1 MKKVFTKKLAV
12 LLAAS
17 LLTTGA
23 FVSCS
28 DGSGNG
34 GDSADTPSKTGIAAD
49 SLPEPVGPS
58 PVEDGLY
65 GVTSGGKLKAVNI
78 AARTGDVVDGTYTND
93 DDDDD
98 ENFYVFDTKERTMT
112 IYDNEEC
119 QVNMFTAQFKYTY
132 HVPEGTITT
141 ALLKYTAPADID
153 AYCKSLR
160 WETDFSG
167 NPDYIDESNYAGSWE
182 LDEKDDWLKKWSY
195 LLNSAELSALI
206 NQYPTLAA
214 NFRNNINRKT
224 REAEIMWATKI
235 RHRYTKDDTTGAI
248 TAIDDDG
255 DIIVLTPLK

>member
-65 GVTSGGKLKAVNI
+65 GVTSGGNSRAVNI
-78 AARTGDVVDGTYTND
+78 GDIVDGPYTD
-93 DDDDD
+93 DDYDD
-98 ENFYVFDTKERTMT
+98 FYVFDTNKRTMT
-112 IYDNEEC
+112 TYDNAKC
-119 QVNMFTAQFKYTY
+119 QVNELTMQFKYTY

-141 ALLKYTAPADID
+141 ALLKAAAPADMD
-153 AYCKSLR
+153 AYCKSLDVK
-160 WETDFSG
+160 TDSGG
-167 NPDYIDESNYAGSWE
+167 NPVDLIENYTGSWE
-182 LDEKDDWLKKWSY
+182 LYEKDEWLKKYSY
-195 LLNSAELSALI
+195 MLNSAELSALI

-214 NFRNNINRKT
+214 NFHNNINSAM
-224 REAEIMWATKI
+224 REAEITWATK
-235 RHRYTKDDTTGAI
+235 RRDRYTKNDTTGAI
-248 TAIDDDG
+248 TVIDNAG
-255 DIIVLTPLK
+255 KIRIVLTPLK

>member
-65 GVTSGGKLKAVNI
+65 GVTSGGNSRAVNI
-78 AARTGDVVDGTYTND
+78 AARTGDVVDGTYTD
-93 DDDDD
+93 DGHYKDY
-98 ENFYVFDTKERTMT
+98 YVFDTNERTMT
-112 IYDNEEC
+112 IYDDEKC
-119 QVNMFTAQFKYTY
+119 QVNEFTMQFKYTY

-141 ALLKYTAPADID
+141 ALLKYAAPSDMD
-153 AYCKSLR
+153 AYCKSLKA
-160 WETDFSG
+160 
-167 NPDYIDESNYAGSWE
+167 ESCPTGEHVMDLIENYTGSWE
-182 LDEKDDWLKKWSY
+182 LYEKNEWLKKYSY
-195 LLNSAELSALI
+195 LLNSTE
-206 NQYPTLAA
+206 LAA
-214 NFRNNINRKT
+214 LVSKYPPIADFRNIINELT
-224 REAEIMWATKI
+224 EEAEIM
-235 RHRYTKDDTTGAI
+235 
-248 TAIDDDG
+248 
-255 DIIVLTPLK
+255 